1 MSTVNHSVLML
12 VGLKF
17 WPYRE
22 SKPLG
27 ADSGGGLWQQRNGI
41 GYAIS
46 RCRLALSVGAFLIT
60 GRTMS
65 PGNQ

>member
-22 SKPLG
+22 GEPLG

-41 GYAIS
+41 G
-46 RCRLALSVGAFLIT
+46 
-60 GRTMS
+60 
-65 PGNQ
+65 